1 MKTYYD
7 ERQKMTYTEARLKQL
22 GFPTED
28 ALLLKIGIFPITC
41 NYPSYN
47 ADEQTAQPV
56 KDLVESPDCLSYIQ
70 NFDLVDLSDEER
82 AVKAKAKLESS
93 AKADL
98 LTIDAETTRPLRAWI
113 NGEASEWDLEKLY
126 DLECRAKKARAVLQG
141 KPEPVCQKYAPGII
155 PSGPTVP
162 PTTPTPQVTQP
173 DEPTSGMESNP
184 QA

>member
-28 ALLLKIGIFPITC
+28 ALLLKIGIFPITY

-47 ADEQTAQPV
+47 ADEQRIEPLGELSKSA
-56 KDLVESPDCLSYIQ
+56 DGLSYTQ
-70 NFDLVDLSDEER
+70 KFAVVDLPSDEVSTKEDTKR
-82 AVKAKAKLESS
+82 KEAAKEELA
-93 AKADL
+93 A
-98 LTIDAETTRPLRAWI
+98 IDAETSRPLRAWI

-141 KPEPVCQKYAPGII
+141 KPEPVFQKYTPGII

-173 DEPTSGMESNP
+173 DEPTSEVESNP